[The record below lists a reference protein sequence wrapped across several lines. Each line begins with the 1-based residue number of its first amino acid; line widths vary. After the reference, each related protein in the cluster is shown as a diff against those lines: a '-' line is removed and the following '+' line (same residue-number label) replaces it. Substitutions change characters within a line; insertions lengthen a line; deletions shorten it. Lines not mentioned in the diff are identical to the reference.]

1 MKIVSLLGI
10 LLIFLIALGDEVE
23 KQYDELF
30 KNGEYYNYQREKI
43 MALNVKW
50 IGRNTNEND

>member
-30 KNGEYYNYQREKI
+30 KSGEYYNYQREKI